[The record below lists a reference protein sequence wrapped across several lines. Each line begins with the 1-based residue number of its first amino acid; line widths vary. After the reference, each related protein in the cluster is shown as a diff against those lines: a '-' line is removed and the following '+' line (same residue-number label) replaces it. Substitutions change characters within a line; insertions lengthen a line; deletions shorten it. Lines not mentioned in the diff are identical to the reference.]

1 MNQPLALVLEAYSTL
16 NNRNG
21 VEKVTEHTRNIEKK
35 MKSVTLKTVAQHVGL
50 TAGTISAILNRAP
63 QSRSIPQ
70 QTKDRV
76 FAAARI
82 LNYRPNPFAQ
92 ALRQRGVPLSNASGL
107 AGNSRVLVFDGADDF
122 RRAVHALRQA
132 GLRVPGDVARVVADE
147 ASAAL

>member
-1 MNQPLALVLEAYSTL
+1 MSQGLALVPEPYSIL

-21 VEKVTEHTRNIEKK
+21 VKKMTEHSRHIEKK
-35 MKSVTLKTVAQHVGL
+35 MEPVTLKTVAQHVGL

-76 FAAARI
+76 FAAARF

-92 ALRQRGVPLSNASGL
+92 ALRQRGVPLSSPSRLAST
-107 AGNSRVLVFDGADDF
+107 SRVLVFDGAEDF
-122 RRAVHALRQA
+122 RRAVQALQQA
-132 GLRVPGDVARVVADE
+132 GLRVPGDVALVTDE

>member
-1 MNQPLALVLEAYSTL
+1 MI
-16 NNRNG
+16 NR
-21 VEKVTEHTRNIEKK
+21 TRDIEKK
-35 MKSVTLKTVAQHVGL
+35 IEPVTLKAVAKHVGL

-76 FAAARI
+76 FEAARS

-92 ALRQRGVPLSNASGL
+92 ALRQRGFPASGL
-107 AGNSRVLVFDGADDF
+107 STIANGSRVLVFDGAEDF

-132 GLRVPGDVARVVADE
+132 GLSVPGDVGIVGDDI
-147 ASAAL
+147 AAAY

>member
-1 MNQPLALVLEAYSTL
+1 M
-16 NNRNG
+16 
-21 VEKVTEHTRNIEKK
+21 TEPTRNIEKK
-35 MKSVTLKTVAQHVGL
+35 MKPVTLRTVAQHVGL

-92 ALRQRGVPLSNASGL
+92 ALRQQGVPLNSPSGL
-107 AGNSRVLVFDGADDF
+107 ASSSRVLVFDGVDDF
-122 RRAVHALRQA
+122 RRAVDALRQA
-132 GLRVPGDVARVVADE
+132 GLRVPGDVALVVADE